1 MDFSR
6 ERLGIEPSLGV
17 STQLTALKAAAP
29 TRNASTPCTL
39 DAAARLAQV
48 IRGAEQL

>member
-29 TRNASTPCTL
+29 TRNASTPYTP
-39 DAAARLAQV
+39 DVATRLVQV
-48 IRGAEQL
+48 IRDIEQL